1 MVGISSSISPDEED
15 DEEIDPDVREL
26 GDYFNIE
33 ERWVARHGW
42 KKSPSKPWLMISWGI
57 ILPFIYWGSNNPRT
71 GNPKK
76 TKQYFGMIYG
86 FWTLLINMCN
96 IVLQLADIDTRT
108 SWRCS
113 VQEIIAQVLPQSTG
127 ASYGIRRDAVF
138 FIFVW
143 CIFGLWLS
151 KLKLISR

>member
-33 ERWVARHGW
+33 ERWVARPNPGW
-42 KKSPSKPWLMISWGI
+42 WLVGGLYYPSYIGVLIIQERGI
-57 ILPFIYWGSNNPRT
+57 Q
-71 GNPKK
+71 KK